1 MKIEKELEYIIWI
14 KTIEEFEE
22 LRKTLKWYNRS
33 ATGTDNLN
41 SFTDKYEFAV
51 SVRNGEVRGFNSL
64 THYKNERC
72 YKDNIFITME
82 DFREFKVA
90 PVGIVR
96 ELINKP
102 KTATEIV
109 LKARNED
116 FIRLIKDMDNYEGY
130 EFIVDISDIDNR
142 FNLGKFECKVIR
154 HI

>member
-1 MKIEKELEYIIWI
+1 M
-14 KTIEEFEE
+14 
-22 LRKTLKWYNRS
+22 
-33 ATGTDNLN
+33 
-41 SFTDKYEFAV
+41 DK
-51 SVRNGEVRGFNSL
+51 
-64 THYKNERC
+64 ERC
-72 YKDNIFITME
+72 
-82 DFREFKVA
+82 
-90 PVGIVR
+90 
-96 ELINKP
+96 NKP